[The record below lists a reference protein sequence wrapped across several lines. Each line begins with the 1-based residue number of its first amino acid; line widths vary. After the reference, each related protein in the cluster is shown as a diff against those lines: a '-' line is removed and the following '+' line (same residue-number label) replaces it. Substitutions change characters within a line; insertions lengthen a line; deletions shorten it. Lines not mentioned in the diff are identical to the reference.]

1 MDCIYLVWDWFGDNS
16 GQVQIIIALIAFWLA
31 YVVYRKVLEQIE
43 ISNEQTYLSNKQLMI
58 SNQQMEKLNTERM
71 FEIKLRLR
79 VAINEQ
85 LENVI
90 QLKYKHELLGFR
102 IESLGNVVAGLGAQH
117 TSMFTI
123 LNSEYNKVTSTNNIK
138 INTRIEYLETILKE
152 AFSTDFDISV
162 FEKQLDETLSYNEYF
177 KKIELDLGR
186 VTERMGYI
194 ERILKIH

>member
-1 MDCIYLVWDWFGDNS
+1 MDFICLVWDWLGANS

-43 ISNEQTYLSNKQLMI
+43 ISNKQTYLSNKQLTI

-102 IESLGNVVAGLGAQH
+102 IESLGNAVVGLGVQH
-117 TSMFTI
+117 TSMFTT

-138 INTRIEYLETILKE
+138 INARIEYLETILKE

-162 FEKQLDETLSYNEYF
+162 FEKQIDETLSYDQYF
-177 KKIELDLGR
+177 KKLELDLGR

-194 ERILKIH
+194 ERILKIN